1 MVTTLLF
8 RPFPKELVQSA
19 KLLVKEDCIL
29 AGVELAEIIFKTFDK
44 DLKVEV
50 LLKMEKTQKLAT
62 LLSSLLEVRVLSFL
76 QKD

>member
-1 MVTTLLF
+1 MTTLLF
-8 RPFPKELVQSA
+8 QLFLELVQSA

-50 LLKMEKTQKLAT
+50 FIKDGENRAPLGKNQSRKTYT
-62 LLSSLLEVRVLSFL
+62 YLE
-76 QKD
+76 